1 MRDYK
6 VKREKSYQKR
16 ILISLT
22 KELHESLK
30 AWARKRGLSIS
41 AAIRLLI
48 AEAIM
53 KDRAEKEGKRTM
65 RE

>member
-1 MRDYK
+1 MEGYT
-6 VKREKSYQKR
+6 VKREKQYSKR

-22 KELHESLK
+22 EELYESLRS
-30 AWARKRGLSIS
+30 WARKRGLSVS

-48 AEAIM
+48 AEAIIG
-53 KDRAEKEGKRTM
+53 DRAEKEGKRTM

>member
-1 MRDYK
+1 MKGYT
-6 VKREKSYQKR
+6 VKRKKQYSKR

-22 KELHESLK
+22 EELYESLK
-30 AWARKRGLSIS
+30 SWARKRGLSVS

-53 KDRAEKEGKRTM
+53 REKLEKEGKRTM

>member
-1 MRDYK
+1 MRDYT
-6 VKREKSYQKR
+6 VKREKHYSKR

-22 KELHESLK
+22 EELYESLRE
-30 AWARKRGLSIS
+30 WARKRGLSVS

-48 AEAIM
+48 AEAVM
-53 KDRAEKEGKRTM
+53 KDRSEKEGKRTM

>member
-1 MRDYK
+1 MTGYA
-6 VKREKSYQKR
+6 VKRKKQYSKR

-22 KELHESLK
+22 EELYESLRS
-30 AWARKRGLSIS
+30 WARKRGLSVS

-53 KDRAEKEGKRTM
+53 REKLEKEGKRTM